1 MRSAFGWAMLITSL
15 LVSDAS
21 ARIWYVKPDSTGQAI
36 NIQAGIDSSAAG
48 DTVLVA
54 SGLYRGDGNRDID
67 FRGKAIVVLGECRYD
82 TTITDSTVID
92 CGGVYYDVLHR
103 GFFFHSGETASS
115 VLEGVAV
122 MNGVAYW
129 GGGILCDSSSSPVIK
144 CNVIRDC
151 QAWEGGAIKSI
162 DSSPVIRGNEIYDNT
177 GSYFGGAGIVCRVSG
192 CEPSG
197 QCSPDISDNVIRN
210 NRCYHF
216 ENVGGAIMC
225 ECCEPII
232 IRHNKIYG
240 NFAASFGG
248 ISLFACSAI
257 ILDNEIHGNT
267 SDGFAGGVPALY
279 VGGCTAVI
287 ARNSICDNSVGQ
299 GPAVLCE
306 FSTAAIEDNYIHG
319 NRCAEAHLLSIS
331 YSIEIRDSKA
341 TINRNIIS
349 ANLEGGL
356 YIRGESSGTVEENLL
371 ENQGRL
377 GAIACYSSV
386 TIAHNV
392 IRNNRGGGIL
402 CASSALID
410 GNLIISNGAPYPLYY
425 APNTGISCEEACS
438 PVITNNTIVDNSVDR
453 GAIRI
458 GTDSHP
464 RLERNIVAMNKHF
477 FSGGGGGIPEA
488 GGIFSSSDSVSISCC
503 NVYGNEGGNYIGL
516 PDQTSV
522 NGNISVDPIFCDP
535 WSGNFTLH
543 IESQCLPGNHPDGV
557 SCGLI
562 GALGMGCETMA
573 TMLREYHAEVDIS
586 GVSITWVLSEA
597 GRDMEFSVLRA
608 EVPESEYSQVA
619 NASISRDGLT
629 FTFKDV
635 TCKHG
640 TIYRYRVEVTD
651 KTGRKVLFET
661 EPMLTPAARLTLHQ
675 NYPNPFNPSTSIRYE
690 LPARTRVILEV
701 YDVSGTRVAR
711 LVDEEQERGAHA
723 VEWRG
728 TDARCRSVASG
739 VYLYRLTAG
748 KETIS
753 RKMVLLR

>member
-1 MRSAFGWAMLITSL
+1 MRSAFGWAMLIMSL
-15 LVSDAS
+15 LASDAS

-67 FRGKAIVVLGECRYD
+67 FRGKPIVVLGECRYD

-92 CGGVYYDVLHR
+92 CGGVFYDVFHR
-103 GFFFHSGETASS
+103 GLFFHSGETVSS
-115 VLEGVAV
+115 VLEGVVV
-122 MNGVAYW
+122 MNGVAPL
-129 GGGILCDSSSSPVIK
+129 GGGILCDSTSSPVIK
-144 CNVIRDC
+144 SNVIRDC
-151 QAWEGGAIKSI
+151 QAFDGGAICSI
-162 DSSPVIRGNEIYDNT
+162 DSSPVIRGNQIYNNT
-177 GSYFGGAGIVCRVSG
+177 APYDAGVVCGVSG
-192 CEPSG
+192 CQPSVY
-197 QCSPDISDNVIRN
+197 CSPEITDNIIRD
-210 NRCYHF
+210 NRSHHYMDQ
-216 ENVGGAIMC
+216 GGALTCIYC
-225 ECCEPII
+225 DPVT
-232 IRHNKIYG
+232 IRHNRIYR
-240 NFAASFGG
+240 NSAASFGG
-248 ISLFACSAI
+248 VSLFQCSAV
-257 ILDNEIHGNT
+257 ILDNEIRANHA
-267 SDGFAGGVPALY
+267 DGYAGGIPALLVY
-279 VGGCTAVI
+279 GSTAVI
-287 ARNSICDNSVGQ
+287 VHNSICDNTVCQ
-299 GPAVLCE
+299 GPIVG
-306 FSTAAIEDNYIHG
+306 FDGSTAVMEDNYIHG
-319 NRCAEAHLLSIS
+319 NNSSGVAGSHCIGV
-331 YSIEIRDSKA
+331 YNSKV
-341 TINRNIIS
+341 TIHRNIIS
-349 ANLEGGL
+349 ANREGGI
-356 YIRGESSGTVEENLL
+356 YILGESSGTVEDNVIED
-371 ENQGRL
+371 QTRI
-377 GAIACYSSV
+377 GAIACYSPV
-386 TIAHNV
+386 TIARNV
-392 IRNNRGGGIL
+392 IRNNIGGGIL
-402 CASSALID
+402 CASSTLIE
-410 GNLIISNGAPYPLYY
+410 GNLIVSNSSSAFISIAYPAPR
-425 APNTGISCEEACS
+425 AAISCEEACS
-438 PVITNNTIVDNSVDR
+438 PIIVNNTIADNSMDL

-458 GTDSHP
+458 SADSHP
-464 RLERNIVAMNKHF
+464 RLERNIVAMNRHF
-477 FSGGGGGIPEA
+477 SSQWDGTPPEA
-488 GGIFSSSDSVSISCC
+488 GGISSCSDSVSILYCD
-503 NVYGNEGGNYIGL
+503 VYGNEGGNYIGL
-516 PDQTSV
+516 PDQTGV
-522 NGNISVDPIFCDP
+522 NGNISVDPIFCDQ
-535 WSGNFTLH
+535 WNGNFTLH
-543 IESQCLPGNHPDGV
+543 IESPCLPGHHPDGV